1 MAFSAVLDAN
11 VLYPASLR
19 DTLLRFASRDVF
31 VPVCTDRILDEV
43 ERNVV
48 ADGRVTQANAA
59 RLRAAMTRVFED
71 AWIDDEAIRGLE
83 TAMTN
88 NPKTD
93 TSSLRPSPPKHRP
106 SSRRTSRDSRPA
118 RSRRTASRC
127 NHPDELLLG
136 LTALHPSLAVEILR
150 AQAAALTRPPLTVH
164 DVLDAL
170 SMAGV
175 PEFAAAIRARIGPI

>member
-19 DTLLRFASRDVF
+19 DTLLRFASRDFF

-48 ADGRVTQANAA
+48 ADGRVTPANAA

-71 AWIDDEAIRGLE
+71 AWIDDEAVRGLE

-88 NPKTD
+88 NPKD
-93 TSSLRPSPPKHRP
+93 RHVL
-106 SSRRTSRDSRPA
+106 A
-118 RSRRTASRC
+118 AAVASEAQTIVTQDLPGFPYDAVAPYGIQVQ
-127 NHPDELLLG
+127 HPDEFLLG
-136 LTALHPSLAVEILR
+136 LAALHPSLAVEILR
-150 AQAAALTRPPLTVH
+150 AQAAALTRPPLTIH

-170 SMAGV
+170 AVAGV
-175 PEFAAAIRARIGPI
+175 PDFAAAVRDRL